1 MFISLMGFSKYHSMR
16 DTIFK
21 GSRFNKMAPFKT
33 KSRQQNDTIVILQ
46 KAFKKARILVLVYGI
61 DILILNHTV

>member
-1 MFISLMGFSKYHSMR
+1 MGFFLLNIIQCATPYSKGA
-16 DTIFK
+16 DLT
-21 GSRFNKMAPFKT
+21 KMAPFKT

>member
-1 MFISLMGFSKYHSMR
+1 MR

-61 DILILNHTV
+61 AILILNHTV